1 MERLKRK
8 CCLKKKMTKPGSTL
22 ERRVQAANQ
31 GWFPFQALHSHISRR
46 SSQIAAECGRTWAKQ
61 CQISCSFPFHRH
73 SQRSLKIITFPSMNP
88 WWIIHYQVCLDAFP
102 NSSKLY
108 LCLRAVTT
116 KLEMTRTNIESSA
129 RIISIKS
136 VFSELLSDKCTTI
149 DFRSCM
155 NPNQWLFW

>member
-1 MERLKRK
+1 MLSS
-8 CCLKKKMTKPGSTL
+8 KKMTKPGSTL
-22 ERRVQAANQ
+22 EGRVQAANQ

-73 SQRSLKIITFPSMNP
+73 SQTLTQNNYSSQYESIMD
-88 WWIIHYQVCLDAFP
+88 YQVCLGAFP
-102 NSSKLY
+102 NNSKFY

-116 KLEMTRTNIESSA
+116 KLEMTRTTIESSA
-129 RIISIKS
+129 RVISIKS
-136 VFSELLSDKCTTI
+136 VCSELLSDKCTTI

-155 NPNQWLFW
+155 TPNQ